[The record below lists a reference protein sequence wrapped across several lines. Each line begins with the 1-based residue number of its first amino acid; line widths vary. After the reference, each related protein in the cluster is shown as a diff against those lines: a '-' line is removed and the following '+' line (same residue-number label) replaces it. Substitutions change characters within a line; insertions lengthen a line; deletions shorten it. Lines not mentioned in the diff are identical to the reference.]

1 MADLL
6 DSAAIDAALADLPP
20 WRREGDELR
29 AGFEAPSFRAAI
41 ALVTAIA
48 DQAEDMN
55 HHPDID
61 IRYTTVALAL
71 STHSAGGI
79 TDADLDLARRI
90 NGVVATAGARPAH

>member
-6 DSAAIDAALADLPP
+6 ELAAVDDAVTHLPP
-20 WRREGDELR
+20 WHREGDELLAR
-29 AGFEAPSFRAAI
+29 FEAPSFRAAI

-61 IRYTTVALAL
+61 IRYTAVSLTL

-79 TDADLDLARRI
+79 TAADLELARRI
-90 NGVVATAGARPAH
+90 NGVAAAAGARSAT

>member
-1 MADLL
+1 MAELL
-6 DSAAIDAALADLPP
+6 DTAAVDAAVADLPP
-20 WRREGDELR
+20 WSRHDGEIVAR
-29 AGFEAPSFRAAI
+29 FEAPSFRAAI

-48 DQAEDMN
+48 DQAEAMN

-79 TDADLDLARRI
+79 TAADLELARRI
-90 NGVVATAGARPAH
+90 NGVVATAGATAVG